1 MSLASALAQ
10 GLLTMQCAL
19 DGDQQS
25 SLLGYL
31 TLLEKWNKVY
41 NLTAVRDPAQ
51 MVPQHLL
58 DALSIRPYLS
68 GRRIL
73 DVGTGAGLPGIPLAI
88 AEPQCEFVLL
98 DSALKRTR
106 FVTQAVGELGLKNV
120 EVVQARIEDFQPAE
134 LFDTIT
140 SRAFTA
146 TEDFVSATGHL
157 LADNGQL
164 VAMKGKLPQQ
174 EINSL
179 PNQWVCEAHKLDV
192 PGVVGE
198 RHVLL
203 IKQNP

>member
-10 GLLTMQCAL
+10 GLHTMQCAL
-19 DGDQQS
+19 DEDQQS
-25 SLLGYL
+25 ALLRYL

-58 DALSIRPYLS
+58 DALSIRPYLA

-88 AEPQCEFVLL
+88 AEPECEFVLL

-106 FVTQAVGELGLKNV
+106 FVTQTVAELGLKNV
-120 EVVQARIEDFQPAE
+120 EVVQARIEDYAPKA

-146 TEDFVSATGHL
+146 TGDFVAATGHL
-157 LADNGQL
+157 LADKGCL
-164 VAMKGKLPQQ
+164 LAMKGKLPEE
-174 EINSL
+174 EINHL
-179 PNQWVCEAHKLDV
+179 PRQWSCEAHKLAV

-198 RHVLL
+198 RHVLVL
-203 IKQNP
+203 KQNL

>member
-10 GLLTMQCAL
+10 GLHTMQCAL

-25 SLLGYL
+25 ALLAYL
-31 TLLEKWNKVY
+31 ALLEKWNRVY

-58 DALSIRPYLS
+58 DALSIRPYLH
-68 GRRIL
+68 GERIL

-88 AEPQCEFVLL
+88 AEPQREFVLL
-98 DSALKRTR
+98 DSAMKRTR

-120 EVVQARIEDFQPAE
+120 EVVRARIEDYQPTA

-146 TEDFVSATGHL
+146 TEDFVTATGHL

-164 VAMKGKLPQQ
+164 LAMKGKLPEQ
-174 EINSL
+174 EINNL
-179 PNQWVCEAHKLDV
+179 PKNWTCEAHPLRV

-198 RHVLL
+198 RHVLVL
-203 IKQNP
+203 QQKQ

>member
-1 MSLASALAQ
+1 MSLSGALAQ

-25 SLLGYL
+25 ALLAYVA
-31 TLLEKWNKVY
+31 LLEKWNKVY

-51 MVPQHLL
+51 MLPQHLL

-68 GRRIL
+68 GTRLL

-88 AEPQCEFVLL
+88 AEPEREFVLL
-98 DSALKRTR
+98 DSAMKRTR

-120 EVVQARIEDFQPAE
+120 EVVQVRIEDYRPAA

-146 TEDFVSATGHL
+146 TGDFVAATGHL
-157 LADNGQL
+157 LAAKGQL
-164 VAMKGKLPQQ
+164 LAMKGKLPEQ
-174 EINSL
+174 EISSL
-179 PNQWVCEAHKLDV
+179 PGQWSCEAHKLVV

-198 RHVLL
+198 RHVLV

>member
-10 GLLTMQCAL
+10 GLQTMQCAL

-25 SLLGYL
+25 ALLAYIA
-31 TLLEKWNKVY
+31 LLEKWNKVY
-41 NLTAVRDPAQ
+41 NLTAVRDPGQ

-58 DALSIRPYLS
+58 DALSIRPFLAGS
-68 GRRIL
+68 RIL

-88 AEPQCEFVLL
+88 AEPRREFVLL

-106 FVTQAVGELGLKNV
+106 FVTQAVGELGLQNV
-120 EVVQARIEDFQPAE
+120 DVVQARVESYQPPA

-146 TEDFVSATGHL
+146 TEDFVAATEHL
-157 LADNGQL
+157 LAADGQL
-164 VAMKGKLPQQ
+164 LAMKGKLPEQ
-174 EINSL
+174 EINKL
-179 PNQWVCEAHKLDV
+179 PKQWLCKAHKLVV

-198 RHVLL
+198 RHVLQ
-203 IKQNP
+203 IKRNL

>member
-1 MSLASALAQ
+1 MSLASALAE
-10 GLLTMQCAL
+10 GLETMQCAL

-25 SLLGYL
+25 ALLGYIA
-31 TLLEKWNKVY
+31 LLEKWNKVY

-58 DALSIRPYLS
+58 DALSIRPFLS
-68 GRRIL
+68 GSRIL

-88 AEPQCEFVLL
+88 AEPQCKFVLL

-120 EVVQARIEDFQPAE
+120 EVVQARIEDYKPDE

-146 TEDFVSATGHL
+146 TEDFVAATGHL

-164 VAMKGKLPQQ
+164 VAMKGKLPEQ

-179 PNQWVCEAHKLDV
+179 PNQWACETHKLDV

-203 IKQNP
+203 IKHNL

>member
-1 MSLASALAQ
+1 
-10 GLLTMQCAL
+10 MQCAL

-25 SLLGYL
+25 ALLGYL
-31 TLLEKWNKVY
+31 ALLEKWNKVY

-58 DALSIRPYLS
+58 DALSIRPYLH
-68 GRRIL
+68 GERIL

-88 AEPQCEFVLL
+88 AEPQREFVLL

-106 FVTQAVGELGLKNV
+106 FVTQAVAELGLKNV
-120 EVVQARIEDFQPAE
+120 EVVQARIEDYQPTA

-146 TEDFVSATGHL
+146 TGDFVAATGHL
-157 LADNGQL
+157 LADNGRL
-164 VAMKGKLPQQ
+164 LAMKGKLPEQ

-179 PNQWVCEAHKLDV
+179 PDQWVCEVHKLAV
-192 PGVVGE
+192 PGVIGE
-198 RHVLL
+198 RHILL
-203 IKQNP
+203 IMQNL

>member
-10 GLLTMQCAL
+10 GLQTMQCAL

-25 SLLGYL
+25 ALLGYIS
-31 TLLEKWNKVY
+31 LLEKWNKVY
-41 NLTAVRDPAQ
+41 NLTAVRDPAP

-58 DALSIRPYLS
+58 DALSIRPYLF
-68 GRRIL
+68 GKHIL
-73 DVGTGAGLPGIPLAI
+73 DVGTGAGLPGIPLAL
-88 AEPQCEFVLL
+88 AEPEREFVLL
-98 DSALKRTR
+98 DSAMKRTR

-120 EVVQARIEDFQPAE
+120 EVVQARIEDYQPKA

-146 TEDFVSATGHL
+146 TGDFVAATGHL
-157 LADNGQL
+157 LVDGGQL
-164 VAMKGKLPQQ
+164 LAMKGKIPEQ

-179 PNQWVCEAHKLDV
+179 PNQWSCEVHKLVV
-192 PGVVGE
+192 PGVVGN

-203 IKQNP
+203 IKQNL

>member
-1 MSLASALAQ
+1 MSLASALAE
-10 GLLTMQCAL
+10 GLDTMQCAL

-25 SLLGYL
+25 ALLGYL
-31 TLLEKWNKVY
+31 ALLQKWNKVY
-41 NLTAVRDPAQ
+41 NLTAVRDPSQ

-58 DALSIRPYLS
+58 DALSIRSYLS
-68 GRRIL
+68 GARIL

-88 AEPQCEFVLL
+88 AEPDREFVLL
-98 DSALKRTR
+98 DSAMKRTR

-120 EVVQARIEDFQPAE
+120 EVVQARIEDYQPEE

-146 TEDFVSATGHL
+146 TEDFVAATGHL
-157 LADNGQL
+157 LVNDGL
-164 VAMKGKLPQQ
+164 LLAMKGKLPQQ

-179 PNQWVCEAHKLDV
+179 PKQWACEAHKLDV

-198 RHVLL
+198 RHALL

>member
-1 MSLASALAQ
+1 MSLASALAE
-10 GLLTMQCAL
+10 GLETMQCAL

-25 SLLGYL
+25 SLRGYVA
-31 TLLEKWNKVY
+31 LLEKWNKVY

-68 GRRIL
+68 GKRIL

-88 AEPQCEFVLL
+88 AEPEREFILL

-120 EVVQARIEDFQPAE
+120 EVVQARIEDYQPEA

-146 TEDFVSATGHL
+146 TEDFVAATEHL
-157 LADNGQL
+157 LADDGL
-164 VAMKGKLPQQ
+164 LLAMKGKLPQQ

-179 PNQWVCEAHKLDV
+179 PNKWACEAHKLDV

-198 RHVLL
+198 RHALL
-203 IKQNP
+203 IK

>member
-10 GLLTMQCAL
+10 GLQTMQCAL

-25 SLLGYL
+25 ALLGYIS
-31 TLLEKWNKVY
+31 LLEKWNKVY

-68 GRRIL
+68 GKHIL

-88 AEPQCEFVLL
+88 AEPERKFVLL
-98 DSALKRTR
+98 DSAMKRTR

-120 EVVQARIEDFQPAE
+120 EVVQARIEDYQPKA

-146 TEDFVSATGHL
+146 TSDFVAATGHL

-164 VAMKGKLPQQ
+164 LAMKGKLPQQ

-179 PNQWVCEAHKLDV
+179 PKQWACEAHKLAV

>member
-10 GLLTMQCAL
+10 GLQTMQCAL

-25 SLLGYL
+25 ALLAYIA
-31 TLLEKWNKVY
+31 LLEKWNKVY
-41 NLTAVRDPAQ
+41 NLTAVRDPVQ

-58 DALSIRPYLS
+58 DALSIRPYLA
-68 GRRIL
+68 GTRIL

-88 AEPQCEFVLL
+88 AEPGREFVLL

-106 FVTQAVGELGLKNV
+106 FVTQAVGELGLQNV
-120 EVVQARIEDFQPAE
+120 EVIQARVESYQPPE

-146 TEDFVSATGHL
+146 TEDFVAATGHL
-157 LADNGQL
+157 LTVDGQL
-164 VAMKGKLPQQ
+164 LAMKGKLPEQ
-174 EINSL
+174 EINKL
-179 PNQWVCEAHKLDV
+179 PNQWLCKAYKLAV

-198 RHVLL
+198 RHVLQ
-203 IKQNP
+203 IKRNL